1 MKYENIYALSNE
13 ISDICVKNSIDYS
26 PFSANKE
33 KIVAVIDS
41 DPYFF
46 YLKKEEVFYISF
58 DRKNDELIK
67 DFDKKG
73 YIKLDNVLTLFDDV
87 DMVVNNEGD

>member
-1 MKYENIYALSNE
+1 MKYKNIYELSNE
-13 ISDICVKNSIDYS
+13 IEDICVKNSMDYS

-33 KIVAVIDS
+33 KIVAVIDGI
-41 DPYFF
+41 PYFF
-46 YLKKEEVFYISF
+46 YMKKEEVFYISF
-58 DRKNDELIK
+58 NEKDDELIK